1 MFPSSP
7 PFGVFVDSRYS
18 RPASASSTT
27 LQACFLECQEDSKC
41 HNVFVPYIDIVW
53 MEKPPSVNCT
63 LLGVL
68 ADPSTGCVPGTGT
81 LVNKL
86 PGARECAH
94 LWEESESHH
103 AVTPMTAQLRANA
116 NANATSASTYD
127 RCSRP

>member
-1 MFPSSP
+1 
-7 PFGVFVDSRYS
+7 
-18 RPASASSTT
+18 
-27 LQACFLECQEDSKC
+27 
-41 HNVFVPYIDIVW
+41 
-53 MEKPPSVNCT
+53 MEKPPLVNCT

-116 NANATSASTYD
+116 SANANANANANATSASTYD